1 MVVPLFAGF
10 DARRNVGR
18 VFSYDATGGKYEE
31 ADFQTNGSGG
41 VHARNWIK
49 AFWRDDMSRDE
60 VVDLALRA
68 LFAAADEDAATGGPD
83 LIRHIY
89 PLVAVI
95 SADGYDAVADDVIRA
110 RADVLL
116 GGREEGEGL

>member
-1 MVVPLFAGF
+1 MQGFVVVPLFAGF
-10 DARRNVGR
+10 DAKRGRGR

-31 ADFQTNGSGG
+31 TDFQTNGSGG

-49 AFWRDDMSRDE
+49 AFWNEGMSRDE
-60 VVDLALRA
+60 VVDLALRS

-83 LIRHIY
+83 LIRRIF

-95 SADGYDAVADDVIRA
+95 SADGYAVVDDDYIAQPRRRPA
-110 RADVLL
+110 R
-116 GGREEGEGL
+116 RP

>member
-1 MVVPLFAGF
+1 
-10 DARRNVGR
+10 
-18 VFSYDATGGKYEE
+18 
-31 ADFQTNGSGG
+31 
-41 VHARNWIK
+41 
-49 AFWRDDMSRDE
+49 MSRDE

-95 SADGYDAVADDVIRA
+95 SADGYAVVDDDDRRRA
-110 RADVLL
+110 RRRPA
-116 GGREEGEGL
+116 RRP